1 MSHRPL
7 PLPGEKFWK
16 RIEAAPGRV
25 LFLDYDGTLAPF
37 RKNSH
42 EATPYPGVRKVLE
55 KILESGG
62 CRMVLISGRWT
73 KDLPPLL
80 GLKKF
85 PEIWGSHGLER
96 LTPNGHYEMA
106 TLSNVEVRGLAE
118 ANELVIKAGLGR
130 HSEQKPGSL
139 ALHWRG
145 LDENIRV
152 RLISIVEQKL
162 APLARKTGLVLK
174 EFDGGLELRV
184 PGRNKGDAVHT
195 VLSEESP
202 EAVCAYLGDDLTDED
217 AFKALEGRG
226 LGILV
231 RRQWRSTAATAW
243 LKPPGELIRFLERW
257 AEVCTVVQGKES
269 RDRNMHRNLC

>member
-1 MSHRPL
+1 MSHRHL
-7 PLPGEKFWK
+7 PPPDEKFWK
-16 RIEAAPGRV
+16 HIEATTSKV

-37 RKNSH
+37 RENRH
-42 EATPYPGVRKVLE
+42 EAIPYPGVREVLE

-62 CRMVLISGRWT
+62 CRVVLISGRWT

-80 GLKKF
+80 GLKKL

-96 LTPNGHYEMA
+96 LFPNGHYEMA
-106 TLSNVEVRGLAE
+106 ALSDEEVRGLAE
-118 ANELVIKAGLGR
+118 AGELVITAGLGH
-130 HSEQKPGSL
+130 HSEQKPGCL

-145 LDENIRV
+145 LDENARV
-152 RLISIVEQKL
+152 RLISRVEEKL

-174 EFDGGLELRV
+174 EFDGGLELRA
-184 PGRNKGDAVHT
+184 PGRNKGDAVRT

-231 RRQWRSTAATAW
+231 RKQWRSTAAAAW

-257 AEVCTVVQGKES
+257 AEVCTGGGPWGQSTE
-269 RDRNMHRNLC
+269 

>member
-1 MSHRPL
+1 MSHRLL
-7 PLPGEKFWK
+7 PPPGEKFWK
-16 RIEAAPGRV
+16 HIEATPSKV

-37 RKNSH
+37 RENRY
-42 EATPYPGVRKVLE
+42 EAIPYPGVREVLE

-62 CRMVLISGRWT
+62 CRVVLISGRWT

-80 GLKKF
+80 GLKKL

-96 LTPNGHYEMA
+96 LFPNGQYEVA
-106 TLSNVEVRGLAE
+106 ALSDKEVRGLAE
-118 ANELVIKAGLGR
+118 AGELVITTGLGH
-130 HSEQKPGSL
+130 HSEQKPGCL

-145 LDENIRV
+145 LDENARV
-152 RLISIVEQKL
+152 RLISSVEEKL
-162 APLARKTGLVLK
+162 ASLARKTGLVFK
-174 EFDGGLELRV
+174 EFDGGLELRA
-184 PGRNKGDAVHT
+184 PGRNKGDAVRT

-217 AFKALEGRG
+217 AFEALQGRG

-231 RRQWRSTAATAW
+231 RKQWRPTAAAAW

-257 AEVCTVVQGKES
+257 AEVCTGVQGKGQ
-269 RDRNMHRNLC
+269 

>member
-1 MSHRPL
+1 MPHRPL
-7 PLPGEKFWK
+7 SPPGEKFWK
-16 RIEAAPGRV
+16 SIETAPSKV

-37 RKNSH
+37 RKNRQ
-42 EATPYPGVRKVLE
+42 EATPYPGVREVLE
-55 KILESGG
+55 KILKSGG

-80 GLKKF
+80 GLKQL

-96 LTPNGHYEMA
+96 LFPDDHYEVA
-106 TLSNVEVRGLAE
+106 TLSEEEVQGLAE
-118 ANELVIKAGLGR
+118 ADDLVTDAGLGR
-130 HSEQKPGSL
+130 HSEQKPGCL

-145 LDENIRV
+145 LDENARD
-152 RLISIVEQKL
+152 RLISRVEKKL

-174 EFDGGLELRV
+174 EFDGGLELRA
-184 PGRNKGDAVHT
+184 PGRNKGDAVRT

-217 AFKALEGRG
+217 AFKAVEGRG

-231 RRQWRSTAATAW
+231 RKQWRSTAAAAW
-243 LKPPGELIRFLERW
+243 LKPPGELIRFLEQW
-257 AEVCTVVQGKES
+257 AEICTGVRGKG
-269 RDRNMHRNLC
+269 

>member
-16 RIEAAPGRV
+16 HIEAAPNKV

-37 RKNSH
+37 RENRH
-42 EATPYPGVRKVLE
+42 EAIPYPGVRKVLE

-62 CRMVLISGRWT
+62 CRVVLISGRWT

-80 GLKKF
+80 GLKKL

-96 LTPNGHYEMA
+96 LFPNGHYEVA
-106 TLSNVEVRGLAE
+106 ALSDEEVQGLAE
-118 ANELVIKAGLGR
+118 AFELVIKAGLDR
-130 HSEQKPGSL
+130 NSEQKPGCL

-145 LDENIRV
+145 LDENVRV

-162 APLARKTGLVLK
+162 APLGRKTGLVLK
-174 EFDGGLELRV
+174 EFDGGLELCA
-184 PGRNKGDAVHT
+184 PGRNKGDAVRT

-202 EAVCAYLGDDLTDED
+202 EAACVYLGDDLTDED

-231 RRQWRSTAATAW
+231 RKQWRSTAAAAW

-257 AEVCTVVQGKES
+257 AEVCTGVEA
-269 RDRNMHRNLC
+269 DRTSASKVL